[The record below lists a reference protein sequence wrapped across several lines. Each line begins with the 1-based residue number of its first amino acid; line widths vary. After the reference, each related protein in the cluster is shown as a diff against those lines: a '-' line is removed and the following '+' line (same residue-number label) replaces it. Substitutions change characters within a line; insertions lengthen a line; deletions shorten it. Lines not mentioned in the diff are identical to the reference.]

1 MKRINENIALYSHGL
16 KTTSVLFSVFILSLL
31 LTFSPSLVVRQY
43 GVDSAIEAMV
53 IIEFSMALTVYLV
66 YLRKLSEF
74 RFSKFKK
81 IDFILPL
88 SLIIVIQAGY
98 IYFNSKFNGAS
109 ENLIF
114 DVRSILML
122 TLIIPFYEEIF
133 YRGCLF
139 GGLCSVFRKRIIIP
153 IIFSSLVFSLMHTQF
168 VSVFEYVLMFVVGV
182 IISYSRVVTKGLLA
196 PIAIHSGMNVFVISI
211 QILS

>member
-1 MKRINENIALYSHGL
+1 
-16 KTTSVLFSVFILSLL
+16 
-31 LTFSPSLVVRQY
+31 
-43 GVDSAIEAMV
+43 
-53 IIEFSMALTVYLV
+53 
-66 YLRKLSEF
+66 
-74 RFSKFKK
+74 
-81 IDFILPL
+81 
-88 SLIIVIQAGY
+88 
-98 IYFNSKFNGAS
+98 
-109 ENLIF
+109 
-114 DVRSILML
+114 ML

-139 GGLCSVFRKRIIIP
+139 GGLCSVFRKHIIIP

-168 VSVFEYVLMFVVGV
+168 VSVLEYVLMFVVGV

>member
-1 MKRINENIALYSHGL
+1 
-16 KTTSVLFSVFILSLL
+16 
-31 LTFSPSLVVRQY
+31 
-43 GVDSAIEAMV
+43 MV

-88 SLIIVIQAGY
+88 SLIIVIQAGC

-139 GGLCSVFRKRIIIP
+139 GGLCSVFRKHIIIP

-168 VSVFEYVLMFVVGV
+168 VSVLEYVLMFVVGV

>member
-1 MKRINENIALYSHGL
+1 
-16 KTTSVLFSVFILSLL
+16 
-31 LTFSPSLVVRQY
+31 
-43 GVDSAIEAMV
+43 
-53 IIEFSMALTVYLV
+53 
-66 YLRKLSEF
+66 
-74 RFSKFKK
+74 
-81 IDFILPL
+81 
-88 SLIIVIQAGY
+88 VIQAGY

-139 GGLCSVFRKRIIIP
+139 GGLCSVFRKHIIIP

-168 VSVFEYVLMFVVGV
+168 VSVLEYVLMFVVGV